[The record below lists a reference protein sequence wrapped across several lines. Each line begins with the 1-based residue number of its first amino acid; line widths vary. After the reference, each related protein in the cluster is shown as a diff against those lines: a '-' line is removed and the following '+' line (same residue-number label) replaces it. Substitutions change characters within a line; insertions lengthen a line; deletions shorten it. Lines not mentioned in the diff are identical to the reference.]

1 MCLLC
6 NDEKAY
12 SAYMTYLDEMERQG
26 KNVDPDKAIDAVI
39 DMLEAEAAQAQ
50 KKKSPFHCDP
60 IEE

>member
-6 NDEKAY
+6 SDEKAY
-12 SAYMTYLDEMERQG
+12 AAYMTYLDEMERQG

-39 DMLEAEAAQAQ
+39 DMLEAEASKAQ

>member
-6 NDEKAY
+6 SDEKAY
-12 SAYMTYLDEMERQG
+12 AAYMEYLDAMERQG

-50 KKKSPFHCDP
+50 KNRSPFHCDP
-60 IEE
+60 IDE

>member
-6 NDEKAY
+6 SDEKAY
-12 SAYMTYLDEMERQG
+12 AAYMTYLDEMERQG

-39 DMLEAEAAQAQ
+39 DMLEAEAAQVQ

>member
-12 SAYMTYLDEMERQG
+12 AAYMHYLDEMERQG
-26 KNVDPDKAIDAVI
+26 QNVDPDKAIDAVI
-39 DMLEAEAAQAQ
+39 DMLEAETAKA
-50 KKKSPFHCDP
+50 KKNKSPFHCDP

>member
-6 NDEKAY
+6 SDEKAY
-12 SAYMTYLDEMERQG
+12 AAYMTYLDEMERQG

-39 DMLEAEAAQAQ
+39 DMLEAEAAQTE
-50 KKKSPFHCDP
+50 KKKSPFICDP